1 LLPLINNQKDWLSI
15 YFVLIII
22 LIFIPV
28 AIYTKGYIME
38 YKKHYSTKYML
49 SLIIIFV
56 VSMIGVV
63 TSDNSIDFLV
73 YWEIMSITSFF
84 LVIYEYM
91 NKESLKAGI
100 FYFVMTHI
108 SGLFLMIMFAF
119 LYKYTGSFEFK
130 EILKF
135 SVNFSLKQQ
144 YIIFVLALFGFGAKM
159 GIVPLHAWLPKA
171 HPAAPSNVSALMSGV
186 MLKVAL
192 YGFIRVTFVFLGN
205 TPLICGVIVLII
217 GTITAIFS
225 ILNALLQN
233 NIKKL
238 LAYSSAEN
246 IGLIFA
252 ALGIS
257 MIAINYNLKMLASL
271 ALTAALLHCLNHAI
285 FKSLLFLN
293 AGSVLYAT
301 GTKNM
306 DELGGLHQSM
316 KFTAICT
323 FIGTCAISAV
333 PPFNGFASEI
343 LILRSFIEAITK
355 VNNIWVIIL
364 IFSCG
369 IIVALTSG
377 AAFYAT
383 VKSFGITFLGKP
395 RTEKAEHVKVI
406 PISMNIGQGMLAI
419 LATVTGIF
427 SPFIIRKISY
437 YTNNLLEIS
446 GKSPSF
452 KNETEI
458 IVFTIILISITFM
471 LYMYNKINLTNKKQE
486 IKESWACGYT
496 HDKPYIQYTGSGF
509 VQPAAKTFGPIA
521 NYNKKVNLKETI
533 HISQKTS
540 DIVEDY
546 LYNMILKVVDFLTT
560 RIIEINYGKIQSH
573 ISYIFISLIIALV
586 LVLKFV

>member
-1 LLPLINNQKDWLSI
+1 
-15 YFVLIII
+15 
-22 LIFIPV
+22 
-28 AIYTKGYIME
+28 ME
-38 YKKHYSTKYML
+38 YKKHYSVKYML
-49 SLIIIFV
+49 FLIILFV
-56 VSMIGVV
+56 ASMIGVV
-63 TSDNSIDFLV
+63 FSDNAIKFLV
-73 YWEIMSITSFF
+73 FWEVMSISSFF

-91 NKESLKAGI
+91 NKENLKAGI
-100 FYFVMTHI
+100 FYFIMTHI

-119 LYKYTGSFEFK
+119 LYKYTSSFDFNDIVK
-130 EILKF
+130 Y
-135 SVNFSLKQQ
+135 SMNFSSKQK
-144 YIIFVLALFGFGAKM
+144 YIIFILALGGFGAKM

-171 HPAAPSNVSALMSGV
+171 HPTAPSNVSALMSGV

-192 YGFIRVTFVFLGN
+192 YGFIRVTFIFL
-205 TPLICGVIVLII
+205 TAAPLICGVMVLII
-217 GTITAIFS
+217 GTVTAIFS

-257 MIAINYNLKMLASL
+257 MILRYYNLNMVASL

-306 DELGGLHQSM
+306 DELGGLHKYM

-343 LILRSFIEAITK
+343 LILRSFIEAITA
-355 VNNIWVIIL
+355 VSNIWIIIL
-364 IFSCG
+364 IFSCA

-395 RTEKAEHVKVI
+395 RTEKAENVKII
-406 PISMNIGQGMLAI
+406 PLSMNIGQGI
-419 LATVTGIF
+419 LAVLTIITGVF
-427 SPFIIRKISY
+427 SPYIIRQISY
-437 YTNNLLEIS
+437 YTNNLFNS
-446 GKSPSF
+446 TQKSLNF
-452 KNETEI
+452 KNESEI
-458 IVFTIILISITFM
+458 IAFTLVLICITFM
-471 LYMYNKINLTNKKQE
+471 LYIFNKWNSLNKKQE
-486 IKESWACGYT
+486 INDTWACGYKG
-496 HDKPYIQYTGSGF
+496 DKPYIQYTGSGF
-509 VQPAAKTFGPIA
+509 VQPAAKIFGPFA
-521 NYNKKVNLKETI
+521 NYSKKVNLKETI
-533 HISQKTS
+533 HISQMTS

-546 LYNMILKVVDFLTT
+546 LYKPSLKVVDFLTT
-560 RIIEINYGKIQSH
+560 KILKINYGKIQLH
-573 ISYIFISLIIALV
+573 IFYIFISIIIALV

>member
-1 LLPLINNQKDWLSI
+1 MLSLINFQKDWLSL
-15 YFVLIII
+15 YFAFIII

-38 YKKHYSTKYML
+38 YKKHYSVKYML
-49 SLIIIFV
+49 FLIILFV
-56 VSMIGVV
+56 ASMIGVV
-63 TSDNSIDFLV
+63 LADNGIDFLAF
-73 YWEIMSITSFF
+73 WEIMSISSFF

-91 NKESLKAGI
+91 NKENLKAGI
-100 FYFVMTHI
+100 FYFIMTHI

-119 LYKYTGSFEFK
+119 LYKYAGSFDFK

-135 SVNFSLKQQ
+135 SVNFSTKQK
-144 YIIFVLALFGFGAKM
+144 YIIFILALFGFGAKM

-192 YGFIRVTFVFLGN
+192 YGFIRVIFVLLRT
-205 TPLICGVIVLII
+205 TPLNCGVLVLVI

-225 ILNALLQN
+225 ILNALLQD

-257 MIAINYNLKMLASL
+257 MILINYNLKMLASL

-306 DELGGLHQSM
+306 NELGGLHQSM
-316 KFTAICT
+316 KFTAMCT

-343 LILRSFIEAITK
+343 LILRSFIEAITA
-355 VNNIWVIIL
+355 VSNIWIIIL
-364 IFSCG
+364 IFTCG
-369 IIVALTSG
+369 TIVALTSG

-395 RTEKAEHVKVI
+395 RTEKAEHVNTI
-406 PISMNIGQGMLAI
+406 PISINIGQGLLAVLTI
-419 LATVTGIF
+419 VTGIF
-427 SPFIIRKISY
+427 SPFIISKISY
-437 YTNNLLEIS
+437 YTNNLLVIS
-446 GKSPSF
+446 EKSLSF

-458 IVFTIILISITFM
+458 IVFAIILICIT
-471 LYMYNKINLTNKKQE
+471 LAIYMFNKINSLNKTQE
-486 IKESWACGYT
+486 INDTWACGYNS
-496 HDKPYIQYTGSGF
+496 DKPYIQYTGSGF
-509 VQPAAKTFGPIA
+509 AQPAAKIFGSVA
-521 NYNKKVNLKETI
+521 NYSKKVNHKETI
-533 HISQKTS
+533 HISQMTS
-540 DIVEDY
+540 DLVEDH
-546 LYNMILKVVDFLTT
+546 LYKPSLKVVDFLTT
-560 RIIEINYGKIQSH
+560 KIIKINYGKIQLH
-573 ISYIFISLIIALV
+573 ISYIFISLIIALI

>member
-1 LLPLINNQKDWLSI
+1 MLPFINFQKDWLSI
-15 YFVLIII
+15 YFVFIII

-38 YKKHYSTKYML
+38 YKKHYSVKYML
-49 SLIIIFV
+49 ALIILFV
-56 VSMIGVV
+56 ASMIGVV
-63 TSDNSIDFLV
+63 FADNSIDFLV
-73 YWEIMSITSFF
+73 FWEMMSISSFF
-84 LVIYEYM
+84 LVIYEYI
-91 NKESLKAGI
+91 NKESLKSGI

-119 LYKYTGSFEFK
+119 LYKYTGSFNFN

-135 SVNFSLKQQ
+135 SVNFSSKQK
-144 YIIFVLALFGFGAKM
+144 YIIFILALFGFGAKM

-192 YGFIRVTFVFLGN
+192 YGFIRVIFVFLTN
-205 TPLICGVIVLII
+205 TPIMCGVIVLVI
-217 GTITAIFS
+217 GTVTAIFS

-252 ALGIS
+252 VLGIS

-306 DELGGLHQSM
+306 DELGGLNKSM

-355 VNNIWVIIL
+355 VSNIWIIIL
-364 IFSCG
+364 IFSCA

-395 RTEKAEHVKVI
+395 RSEKSEHVKII
-406 PISMNIGQGMLAI
+406 PTSMNIGQGMLAI
-419 LATVTGIF
+419 LAIVTGIF
-427 SPFIIRKISY
+427 SPFIIKEISH
-437 YTNNLLEIS
+437 YTNNLLDIS
-446 GKSPSF
+446 EKNLSF

-458 IVFTIILISITFM
+458 MIFTIILICIVFI
-471 LYMYNKINLTNKKQE
+471 LYMFNKINSSNKKQE
-486 IKESWACGYT
+486 INETWACGYAQ
-496 HDKPYIQYTGSGF
+496 DKPYIQYTGSGF
-509 VQPAAKTFGPIA
+509 VQPAAKTFGSIA
-521 NYNKKVNLKETI
+521 NYNKKINLKETI

-546 LYNMILKVVDFLTT
+546 LYKTSLKVVDFLTT
-560 RIIEINYGKIQSH
+560 KIIEINYGKIQSH
-573 ISYIFISLIIALV
+573 ISYIFVSVIIALI

>member
-1 LLPLINNQKDWLSI
+1 MLPLINFQKDWLST
-15 YFVLIII
+15 YFVFIII

-38 YKKHYSTKYML
+38 YKKHYSVNYML
-49 SLIIIFV
+49 FLIILFV
-56 VSMIGVV
+56 ASMIGVV
-63 TSDNSIDFLV
+63 VSNNAISFLV
-73 YWEIMSITSFF
+73 FWEMMSISSFF
-84 LVIYEYM
+84 LVVYEYM
-91 NKESLKAGI
+91 HKENLKAGI

-119 LYKYTGSFEFK
+119 LYKYSGSFDFN
-130 EILKF
+130 EILKV
-135 SVNFSLKQQ
+135 SGNFQAKQK
-144 YIIFVLALFGFGAKM
+144 YIIFILALFGFGAKM

-171 HPAAPSNVSALMSGV
+171 HPTAPSNVSALMSGV

-192 YGFIRVTFVFLGN
+192 YGFIRVIFIFLRGV
-205 TPLICGVIVLII
+205 PLKCGVIVIII

-246 IGLIFA
+246 VGLIFA
-252 ALGIS
+252 ALGMS
-257 MIAINYNLKMLASL
+257 MILINYNLKVLASL

-306 DELGGLHQSM
+306 NELGGLHREM
-316 KFTAICT
+316 KFTTICT
-323 FIGTCAISAV
+323 FIATCAISAV

-343 LILRSFIEAITK
+343 LILRSFIESITK
-355 VNNIWVIIL
+355 VSNIWVIIL
-364 IFSCG
+364 IFCCG
-369 IIVALTSG
+369 VIIAITSG

-383 VKSFGITFLGKP
+383 AKSFGITFLGKP
-395 RTEKAEHVKVI
+395 RTKKAEHVKNI
-406 PISMNIGQGMLAI
+406 PISMNIGQGLLAMLTI
-419 LATVTGIF
+419 VTGIF
-427 SPFIIRKISY
+427 SPYIINKISY
-437 YTNNLLEIS
+437 FTNDLLGIKVK
-446 GKSPSF
+446 GPGF

-458 IVFTIILISITFM
+458 IVFTLILISITFIV
-471 LYMYNKINLTNKKQE
+471 YMFNKINSLNKKQE
-486 IKESWACGYT
+486 ISDAWACGFT
-496 HDKPYIQYTGSGF
+496 SDKPYIQYTGSGF

-521 NYNKKVNLKETI
+521 NYNKKVSYKQKI
-533 HISQKTS
+533 HISQTTS
-540 DIVEDY
+540 DVVEDY
-546 LYNMILKVVDFLTT
+546 FYKTSLKAVNYLTTKILK
-560 RIIEINYGKIQSH
+560 INYGKIQLH
-573 ISYIFISLIIALV
+573 ILYIFISVIIALV

>member
-1 LLPLINNQKDWLSI
+1 MLPLINFQKDWLSA
-15 YFVLIII
+15 YFVFIIV

-28 AIYTKGYIME
+28 AIYTKGYITE
-38 YKKHYSTKYML
+38 YKKHYSANYML
-49 SLIIIFV
+49 VLIVLFV
-56 VSMIGVV
+56 ASMIGVV
-63 TSDNSIDFLV
+63 VSNNSISFLIF
-73 YWEIMSITSFF
+73 WELMSISSFF

-91 NKESLKAGI
+91 HKENLKAGI

-119 LYKYTGSFEFK
+119 LYKYTGSFDFN
-130 EILKF
+130 EIIKV
-135 SVNFSLKQQ
+135 SMNFSSKQK
-144 YIIFVLALFGFGAKM
+144 YIIFILALFGFGAKM

-171 HPAAPSNVSALMSGV
+171 HPTAPSNVSALMSGV

-192 YGFIRVTFVFLGN
+192 YGFIRIIFIFLKN
-205 TPLICGVIVLII
+205 TPLNCGVIVLIV

-246 IGLIFA
+246 VGLIFA

-257 MIAINYNLKMLASL
+257 MILINYNLKMLASL
-271 ALTAALLHCLNHAI
+271 ALTAALLHCLCHAI

-306 DELGGLHQSM
+306 NELGGLNKKM

-355 VNNIWVIIL
+355 VSNIWIIIL
-364 IFSCG
+364 IFISG

-395 RTEKAEHVKVI
+395 RTNKAEHVKNI
-406 PISMNIGQGMLAI
+406 PLSMDIGQGLLAMLTI
-419 LATVTGIF
+419 VTGVF
-427 SPFIIRKISY
+427 SPYIINKISY
-437 YTNNLLEIS
+437 FTNNLMGIS
-446 GKSPSF
+446 EKGPNF

-458 IVFTIILISITFM
+458 IVFTAILICITFIV
-471 LYMYNKINLTNKKQE
+471 YMFNKLNSLNKKQE
-486 IKESWACGYT
+486 IGDTWACGYSR
-496 HDKPYIQYTGSGF
+496 DEPYIQYTGNGF
-509 VQPAAKTFGPIA
+509 VQPAAKIFGTIA
-521 NYNKKVNLKETI
+521 NYNKKVSYKQNI
-533 HISQKTS
+533 HISQTTS

-546 LYNMILKVVDFLTT
+546 LYKPILKVVNLLTT
-560 RIIEINYGKIQSH
+560 KILKINYGKIQLH
-573 ISYIFISLIIALV
+573 ILYIFISIIIALV

>member
-1 LLPLINNQKDWLSI
+1 MLPLLNNQKDWLSI

-28 AIYTKGYIME
+28 AIYTKGYIKE
-38 YKKHYSTKYML
+38 YKKHYSIKYML
-49 SLIIIFV
+49 SLIILFV

-63 TSDNSIDFLV
+63 IADNSINFLI

-119 LYKYTGSFEFK
+119 LYKYTGSFDFK
-130 EILKF
+130 EILKV
-135 SVNFSLKQQ
+135 SVNFSTKQE
-144 YIIFVLALFGFGAKM
+144 YIIFTLALLGFGAKM

-192 YGFIRVTFVFLGN
+192 YGFIRVIFLFLGN
-205 TPLICGVIVLII
+205 VPLICGVIVLII
-217 GTITAIFS
+217 GTVTAIFS

-246 IGLIFA
+246 VGLIFA

-257 MIAINYNLKMLASL
+257 MIAINYKLSILASL

-306 DELGGLHQSM
+306 NELGGLHQSM
-316 KFTAICT
+316 KVTAICT

-343 LILRSFIEAITK
+343 LIFRSFIETITR
-355 VNNIWVIIL
+355 VNNIWIIIL

-377 AAFYAT
+377 VAFYAT

-395 RTEKAEHVKVI
+395 RTEKAENVKKI
-406 PISMNIGQGMLAI
+406 PMSMNIGQGILAI
-419 LATVTGIF
+419 LAIVTGIF
-427 SPFIIRKISY
+427 SPFIISEISY
-437 YTNNLLEIS
+437 YTNNLFNIS
-446 GKSPSF
+446 EKNLSF

-458 IVFTIILISITFM
+458 IVFTLILICIIFM
-471 LYMYNKINLTNKKQE
+471 LYMFNKINSSNKKQE
-486 IKESWACGYT
+486 IKDTWACGYAI
-496 HDKPYIQYTGSGF
+496 DKPNIQYNGSGF
-509 VQPAAKTFGPIA
+509 VQPAAKTFGSIA
-521 NYNKKVNLKETI
+521 NYSKKVNLKETI

-540 DIVEDY
+540 DIAEDY
-546 LYNMILKVVDFLTT
+546 LYKKSLKIIDFLTT
-560 RIIEINYGKIQSH
+560 KIIEINYGKIQSH
-573 ISYIFISLIIALV
+573 ISYIFVSLIIALV

>member
-1 LLPLINNQKDWLSI
+1 LLSLINFQMDWLSI
-15 YFVLIII
+15 YFVFIII

-28 AIYTKGYIME
+28 AIYTKGYTME
-38 YKKHYSTKYML
+38 YKKHYSVKYMVF
-49 SLIIIFV
+49 LIILFV
-56 VSMIGVV
+56 ASMIGVV
-63 TSDNSIDFLV
+63 LANNAIVFLV
-73 YWEIMSITSFF
+73 FWELMSISSFF
-84 LVIYEYM
+84 LVIYEYIC
-91 NKESLKAGI
+91 KENLKAGI
-100 FYFVMTHI
+100 FYFIMTHI

-119 LYKYTGSFEFK
+119 LYKYTGSFDFK

-135 SVNFSLKQQ
+135 SVNFSPKQN
-144 YIIFVLALFGFGAKM
+144 YIIFLLALLGFGAKM

-192 YGFIRVTFVFLGN
+192 YGFIRIVFVFLRSI
-205 TPLICGVIVLII
+205 PLNCGIIVLVI

-252 ALGIS
+252 ALGVS
-257 MIAINYNLKMLASL
+257 MILINYNLKILASL

-306 DELGGLHQSM
+306 NELGGLNKSM

-343 LILRSFIEAITK
+343 LILRSFIEAITM
-355 VNNIWVIIL
+355 VRNIWIIIL
-364 IFSCG
+364 LFSCG

-377 AAFYAT
+377 AAFYAA

-395 RTEKAEHVKVI
+395 RSEKAEHVKTI
-406 PISMNIGQGMLAI
+406 PLSMNIGQGLLAI
-419 LATVTGIF
+419 FTIVTGIF
-427 SPFIIRKISY
+427 SPFIISKISY
-437 YTNNLLEIS
+437 YTNNLLDIS
-446 GKSPSF
+446 EKSPGF

-458 IVFTIILISITFM
+458 IVFTIILSFITFM
-471 LYMYNKINLTNKKQE
+471 LYMFNKINSLNKKQE
-486 IKESWACGYT
+486 INDTWACGYDS
-496 HDKPYIQYTGSGF
+496 DKPFIQYTGSGF
-509 VQPAAKTFGPIA
+509 VQPAAKIFGSIV
-521 NYNKKVNLKETI
+521 NYNKKINYKESI
-533 HISQKTS
+533 YISQKTS
-540 DIVEDY
+540 DIVENH
-546 LYNMILKVVDFLTT
+546 LYKPILKTVNFITT
-560 RIIEINYGKIQSH
+560 RILKIHYGKIQLY

-586 LVLKFV
+586 LVLKFM

>member
-1 LLPLINNQKDWLSI
+1 LLPLINFQKDWLSL
-15 YFVLIII
+15 YFIFIII

-28 AIYTKGYIME
+28 AIYTKGYILE
-38 YKKHYSTKYML
+38 YKKHYSANYML
-49 SLIIIFV
+49 VLIGLFV
-56 VSMIGVV
+56 ASMIGVV
-63 TSDNSIDFLV
+63 ASSNAISFLV
-73 YWEIMSITSFF
+73 FWELMSIASFF

-91 NKESLKAGI
+91 HKENLKAGI

-119 LYKYTGSFEFK
+119 LYKYTGSFDFS
-130 EILKF
+130 EIIKF
-135 SVNFSLKQQ
+135 SANFSSKQK
-144 YIIFVLALFGFGAKM
+144 YIIFILALFGFGAKM

-171 HPAAPSNVSALMSGV
+171 HPTAPSNVSALMSGV

-192 YGFIRVTFVFLGN
+192 YGFIRVIFIFLGSA
-205 TPLICGVIVLII
+205 PLICGVIVLII
-217 GTITAIFS
+217 GTTTAIFS

-257 MIAINYNLKMLASL
+257 MILINYNLLMGASL

-301 GTKNM
+301 STKNM
-306 DELGGLHQSM
+306 NELGGLHKSM
-316 KFTAICT
+316 KVTAICT
-323 FIGTCAISAV
+323 FIGTCAISAI

-343 LILRSFIEAITK
+343 LILRSFIEAITM
-355 VNNIWVIIL
+355 VSNIWIIIL

-383 VKSFGITFLGKP
+383 AKSFGITFLGKP
-395 RTEKAEHVKVI
+395 RSQKAEHVKTI
-406 PISMNIGQGMLAI
+406 PRSMNIGQIILAVLAI
-419 LATVTGIF
+419 ITGIF
-427 SPFIIRKISY
+427 SPFIISKISY
-437 YTNNLLEIS
+437 YTNNLLDIS
-446 GKSPSF
+446 GKNSSF

-458 IVFTIILISITFM
+458 IIFTMILIIITFI
-471 LYMYNKINLTNKKQE
+471 LYMFNRVNSINKNVVINDT
-486 IKESWACGYT
+486 WACGYNS
-496 HDKPYIQYTGSGF
+496 DKPYIQYTGSGF
-509 VQPAAKTFGPIA
+509 VQPAAKIFGNIA
-521 NYNKKVNLKETI
+521 NYNKKVNYKKSI
-533 HISQKTS
+533 NISQTTS

-546 LYNMILKVVDFLTT
+546 LYKSSLKAVNFLTT
-560 RIIEINYGKIQSH
+560 KILKINYGKIQLH
-573 ISYIFISLIIALV
+573 ILYIFISLIIALI

>member
-1 LLPLINNQKDWLSI
+1 VLPLINVQKDWLSI
-15 YFVLIII
+15 YFVFIII

-28 AIYTKGYIME
+28 AIYTKGYVME
-38 YKKHYSTKYML
+38 YKKHYSVKYMIF
-49 SLIIIFV
+49 LIILFV

-63 TSDNSIDFLV
+63 LSDNGIAFLV
-73 YWEIMSITSFF
+73 FWEMMSISSFF

-91 NKESLKAGI
+91 NKESLKSGI

-130 EILKF
+130 EIIKF
-135 SVNFSLKQQ
+135 SVNFSPNQK
-144 YIIFVLALFGFGAKM
+144 YIIFILALFGFGAKM

-192 YGFIRVTFVFLGN
+192 YGFIRVVFILLRSL
-205 TPLICGVIVLII
+205 PLNCGVIVLII
-217 GTITAIFS
+217 GTGTAIFS

-257 MIAINYNLKMLASL
+257 MILINFNLKMVASL

-306 DELGGLHQSM
+306 NELGGLHKSM

-333 PPFNGFASEI
+333 PPFNGFSSEV
-343 LILRSFIEAITK
+343 LILRSFIEAITE
-355 VNNIWVIIL
+355 VTNIWVIIL

-383 VKSFGITFLGKP
+383 AKSFGITFLGKP

-406 PISMNIGQGMLAI
+406 PTSMNIGQGILAVLAI
-419 LATVTGIF
+419 VTGIF
-427 SPFIIRKISY
+427 SPFIISKISY
-437 YTNNLLEIS
+437 YTNNLLDIS
-446 GKSPSF
+446 GKNPSF

-458 IVFTIILISITFM
+458 IIFTIILICITFI
-471 LYMYNKINLTNKKQE
+471 LYMFNKINSSNKKQE
-486 IKESWACGYT
+486 INDTWACGYT

-509 VQPAAKTFGPIA
+509 VQPGAKIFGAIA
-521 NYNKKVNLKETI
+521 NYNKKVNYKEAI
-533 HISQKTS
+533 HISQMTS
-540 DIVEDY
+540 DLVEDHFY
-546 LYNMILKVVDFLTT
+546 KHNLKVVDFLT
-560 RIIEINYGKIQSH
+560 IKILKINYGKIQLH

>member
-1 LLPLINNQKDWLSI
+1 MLSLINFQKDWLSI

-38 YKKHYSTKYML
+38 YKKHYSVKYML
-49 SLIIIFV
+49 FLIILFV
-56 VSMIGVV
+56 ASMIGVV
-63 TSDNSIDFLV
+63 LADNGIEFLV
-73 YWEIMSITSFF
+73 FWEIMSISSFF

-91 NKESLKAGI
+91 NKENLKAGI

-119 LYKYTGSFEFK
+119 LYKYTGSFDFN
-130 EILKF
+130 EIIKF
-135 SVNFSLKQQ
+135 SVNFSSKQK
-144 YIIFVLALFGFGAKM
+144 YIIFILALFGFGAKM

-171 HPAAPSNVSALMSGV
+171 HPTAPSNVSALMSGV

-192 YGFIRVTFVFLGN
+192 YGFIRVIFVFLTS
-205 TPLICGVIVLII
+205 TPLICGVIVLVI

-257 MIAINYNLKMLASL
+257 MIVINYNLKMLASL

-306 DELGGLHQSM
+306 DELGGLHKSM

-343 LILRSFIEAITK
+343 LILRSFIEAITT
-355 VNNIWVIIL
+355 VSNIWIIIL

-395 RTEKAEHVKVI
+395 RTEKAEHVKII
-406 PISMNIGQGMLAI
+406 PISMNIGQGI
-419 LATVTGIF
+419 TCYTCY
-427 SPFIIRKISY
+427 SY
-437 YTNNLLEIS
+437 WNI
-446 GKSPSF
+446 
-452 KNETEI
+452 
-458 IVFTIILISITFM
+458 FTI
-471 LYMYNKINLTNKKQE
+471 YNK
-486 IKESWACGYT
+486 
-496 HDKPYIQYTGSGF
+496 
-509 VQPAAKTFGPIA
+509 
-521 NYNKKVNLKETI
+521 
-533 HISQKTS
+533 
-540 DIVEDY
+540 
-546 LYNMILKVVDFLTT
+546 
-560 RIIEINYGKIQSH
+560 
-573 ISYIFISLIIALV
+573 
-586 LVLKFV
+586 

>member
-1 LLPLINNQKDWLSI
+1 MLHLINFQKDWLSL
-15 YFVLIII
+15 YFVFIII

-38 YKKHYSTKYML
+38 YKKHYSAKYML
-49 SLIIIFV
+49 ILIGLFV
-56 VSMIGVV
+56 ASMIGVV
-63 TSDNSIDFLV
+63 VSNNAISFLV
-73 YWEIMSITSFF
+73 FWELMSITSFF

-91 NKESLKAGI
+91 HKENLKAGI

-119 LYKYTGSFEFK
+119 LYKYTGSFDFS

-135 SVNFSLKQQ
+135 SADFSSKQK
-144 YIIFVLALFGFGAKM
+144 YIIFILALFGFGAKM

-171 HPAAPSNVSALMSGV
+171 HPTAPSNVSALMSGV

-192 YGFIRVTFVFLGN
+192 YGFIRVIFIFLGS
-205 TPLICGVIVLII
+205 TPLICGVTVLIV

-257 MIAINYNLKMLASL
+257 MILINYNLLMIASL

-306 DELGGLHQSM
+306 NELGGLHKSM
-316 KFTAICT
+316 EVTAICT

-343 LILRSFIEAITK
+343 LILRSFIEAITM
-355 VNNIWVIIL
+355 VSNIWIIIL

-383 VKSFGITFLGKP
+383 AKSFGITFLGKP
-395 RTEKAEHVKVI
+395 RTKKAEHVKAI
-406 PISMNIGQGMLAI
+406 PISMNIGQGILAVLAI
-419 LATVTGIF
+419 VTGVF
-427 SPFIIRKISY
+427 SPFIISKISY
-437 YTNNLLEIS
+437 YTNNLLDIS
-446 GKSPSF
+446 GKNPSF
-452 KNETEI
+452 ENETEI
-458 IVFTIILISITFM
+458 IIFTMILIIITFI
-471 LYMYNKINLTNKKQE
+471 LYMFNRVNSINKNGEINDT
-486 IKESWACGYT
+486 WACGYSS
-496 HDKPYIQYTGSGF
+496 DKPYIQYTGSGF
-509 VQPAAKTFGPIA
+509 VQPAAKIFGIIA
-521 NYNKKVNLKETI
+521 NYNKKVNFKKNI
-533 HISQKTS
+533 SISQTTS

-546 LYNMILKVVDFLTT
+546 LYKSSLKVVNYLTT
-560 RIIEINYGKIQSH
+560 KILKINYGKIQLH
-573 ISYIFISLIIALV
+573 ILYIFISLITALV

>member
-1 LLPLINNQKDWLSI
+1 MLSLINFQMDWLSI
-15 YFVLIII
+15 YFVFIII

-28 AIYTKGYIME
+28 AIYTKGYTME
-38 YKKHYSTKYML
+38 YKKHYSIKYMVF
-49 SLIIIFV
+49 LIILFV
-56 VSMIGVV
+56 ASMIGVV
-63 TSDNSIDFLV
+63 LANNAIDFLIFR
-73 YWEIMSITSFF
+73 EIMSTSSFF
-84 LVIYEYM
+84 LVIYEYIS
-91 NKESLKAGI
+91 KENLKAGM

-119 LYKYTGSFEFK
+119 LYKYTGSFDFK

-135 SVNFSLKQQ
+135 SVNFSPKQN
-144 YIIFVLALFGFGAKM
+144 YIIFILSLFGFGAKM

-171 HPAAPSNVSALMSGV
+171 HPSAPSNVSALMSGV

-192 YGFIRVTFVFLGN
+192 YGFIRIVFVFLRN
-205 TPLICGVIVLII
+205 IPLNCGIIVLLI

-252 ALGIS
+252 ALGVS
-257 MIAINYNLKMLASL
+257 MILLNYNLKLLASL

-306 DELGGLHQSM
+306 NELGGLNKSM

-343 LILRSFIEAITK
+343 LILRSFIEAITM
-355 VNNIWVIIL
+355 VSNIWVIIIL
-364 IFSCG
+364 FSCG

-377 AAFYAT
+377 AAFYTA

-395 RTEKAEHVKVI
+395 RTEKAEHVKII
-406 PISMNIGQGMLAI
+406 PISMDIGQGILAI
-419 LATVTGIF
+419 LTIFTGIF
-427 SPFIIRKISY
+427 SPYIINKISY
-437 YTNNLLEIS
+437 FTNNLLGIS
-446 GKSPSF
+446 EKSPNF

-458 IVFTIILISITFM
+458 IVFTIILISIIFM
-471 LYMYNKINLTNKKQE
+471 LYMFNKINSLNKKQE
-486 IKESWACGYT
+486 VNDTWACGYNS
-496 HDKPYIQYTGSGF
+496 DKPFIQYTGSGF
-509 VQPAAKTFGPIA
+509 VQPAAKIFGSIVG
-521 NYNKKVNLKETI
+521 YNKKVNYKESI
-533 HISQKTS
+533 YISQKTS
-540 DIVEDY
+540 DIVENH
-546 LYNMILKVVDFLTT
+546 LYKPILKTINFITT
-560 RIIEINYGKIQSH
+560 RILKIHYGKIQLY

-586 LVLKFV
+586 LVLKFM

>member
-1 LLPLINNQKDWLSI
+1 VLPLINIQKDWLSI
-15 YFVLIII
+15 YFALIII

-38 YKKHYSTKYML
+38 YKKHYSIKYML
-49 SLIIIFV
+49 FLIILFV
-56 VSMIGVV
+56 ASMLGVV
-63 TSDNSIDFLV
+63 LSSNGIEFLV
-73 YWEIMSITSFF
+73 FWEIMSISSFF
-84 LVIYEYM
+84 LVIYEYI
-91 NKESLKAGI
+91 NKENLNAGI
-100 FYFVMTHI
+100 FYFIMTHI

-119 LYKYTGSFEFK
+119 LFKYTGSFDFN
-130 EILKF
+130 EIIKYSASF
-135 SVNFSLKQQ
+135 SPIQK
-144 YIIFVLALFGFGAKM
+144 YIIFTLAIFGFGAKM

-171 HPAAPSNVSALMSGV
+171 HPTAPSNVSALMSGV

-192 YGFIRVTFVFLGN
+192 YGFIRVTFVFLTS
-205 TPLICGVIVLII
+205 TPLICGTIVLVI

-257 MIAINYNLKMLASL
+257 MILRYYNLNMVASL

-293 AGSVLYAT
+293 AGSVLYAS

-306 DELGGLHQSM
+306 DELGGLHKSM
-316 KFTAICT
+316 RFTAICT
-323 FIGTCAISAV
+323 FIGTCAISAI

-343 LILRSFIEAITK
+343 LILRSFIQSITA
-355 VNNIWVIIL
+355 VSNIWVIIL
-364 IFSCG
+364 IFSCA

-383 VKSFGITFLGKP
+383 VKSFGITFLVKP
-395 RTEKAEHVKVI
+395 RTEKAVHIKDI
-406 PISMNIGQGMLAI
+406 PLSMNIGQGLLAFLTI
-419 LATVTGIF
+419 ITGIF
-427 SPFIIRKISY
+427 SPYIINQISH
-437 YTNNLLEIS
+437 YTNELFNIKP
-446 GKSPSF
+446 KSLSF

-458 IVFTIILISITFM
+458 ITFSLILICITFM
-471 LYMYNKINLTNKKQE
+471 LYIFNKINSTSKKQE
-486 IKESWACGYT
+486 VNETWACGYKS
-496 HDKPYIQYTGSGF
+496 DEPYIQYTGSGF
-509 VQPAAKTFGPIA
+509 VQPAAKIFGPIA
-521 NYNKKVNLKETI
+521 NYNKKVNFKETI
-533 HISQKTS
+533 HISQITS

-546 LYNMILKVVDFLTT
+546 LYKPTLKVVEFLTT
-560 RIIEINYGKIQSH
+560 KILKINYGKIQLH
-573 ISYIFISLIIALV
+573 IFYIFISIIIALV

>member
-1 LLPLINNQKDWLSI
+1 MLPLINFQNDWLSA
-15 YFVLIII
+15 YFVFIII

-38 YKKHYSTKYML
+38 YKKHYSVNYML
-49 SLIIIFV
+49 FLIILFV
-56 VSMIGVV
+56 ASMIGVV
-63 TSDNSIDFLV
+63 VSNNAISFLV
-73 YWEIMSITSFF
+73 FWEIMSISSFF

-91 NKESLKAGI
+91 HKESLKSGI
-100 FYFVMTHI
+100 FYFIMTHI

-119 LYKYTGSFEFK
+119 LYKYSGSFDFS
-130 EILKF
+130 EILKV
-135 SVNFSLKQQ
+135 SANFTTKQK
-144 YIIFVLALFGFGAKM
+144 YIIFMLALFGFGAKM

-192 YGFIRVTFVFLGN
+192 YGFIRVIFIFLGV
-205 TPLICGVIVLII
+205 TPLNCGVIVLII

-246 IGLIFA
+246 VGLIFA
-252 ALGIS
+252 ALGMS
-257 MIAINYNLKMLASL
+257 MILINYNLKVLASL

-306 DELGGLHQSM
+306 NELGGLHKEM

-323 FIGTCAISAV
+323 FIATCAISAV

-355 VNNIWVIIL
+355 VSNIWVIIL
-364 IFSCG
+364 IFCCG
-369 IIVALTSG
+369 VIIAITSG

-383 VKSFGITFLGKP
+383 AKSFGITFLGKP
-395 RTEKAEHVKVI
+395 RTKKAEHIKSI
-406 PISMNIGQGMLAI
+406 PLSMNIGQGLLAI
-419 LATVTGIF
+419 LAIVTGIF
-427 SPFIIRKISY
+427 SPFIISKISY
-437 YTNNLLEIS
+437 FTNGLFEINTK
-446 GKSPSF
+446 GPGF

-458 IVFTIILISITFM
+458 IVFTLILISITFIV
-471 LYMYNKINLTNKKQE
+471 YMFNKINSLNKKQE
-486 IKESWACGYT
+486 INDTWACGFAS
-496 HDKPYIQYTGSGF
+496 DEPYIQYTGSGF
-509 VQPAAKTFGPIA
+509 VQPAAKIFGPIS
-521 NYNKKVNLKETI
+521 NYNKKVSYKQKI
-533 HISQKTS
+533 HISQTTS
-540 DIVEDY
+540 DVVEDY
-546 LYNMILKVVDFLTT
+546 FYKTSLKAVNYVTTKILK
-560 RIIEINYGKIQSH
+560 INYGKIQIH
-573 ISYIFISLIIALV
+573 ILYIFISVIIALV

>member
-1 LLPLINNQKDWLSI
+1 VLPFINLQKDWLSI
-15 YFVLIII
+15 YFVFIII

-38 YKKHYSTKYML
+38 YKKHYSVKYML
-49 SLIIIFV
+49 FLMILFV
-56 VSMIGVV
+56 ASMVGVV
-63 TSDNSIDFLV
+63 LSDNAIEFLV
-73 YWEIMSITSFF
+73 FWEIMSISSFF

-91 NKESLKAGI
+91 NKESLKVGI
-100 FYFVMTHI
+100 FYFIMTHI
-108 SGLFLMIMFAF
+108 SGLLLMIMFAF
-119 LYKYTGSFEFK
+119 LYKYSSSFDFN
-130 EILKF
+130 EILKY
-135 SVNFSLKQQ
+135 SVNFSAKQK
-144 YIIFVLALFGFGAKM
+144 YIVFMLALFGFGAKM
-159 GIVPLHAWLPKA
+159 GIIPLHAWLPKA

-192 YGFIRVTFVFLGN
+192 YGFIRVAFVFFTN
-205 TPLICGVIVLII
+205 TPLIFGVIVLLI

-246 IGLIFA
+246 VGLIFA

-257 MIAINYNLKMLASL
+257 LILRHYNLNMVASL

-306 DELGGLHQSM
+306 DELGGLHESM

-343 LILRSFIEAITK
+343 LILRSFIEAITA
-355 VNNIWVIIL
+355 VSNIWIIIL
-364 IFSCG
+364 IFSCA
-369 IIVALTSG
+369 IVVALTSG
-377 AAFYAT
+377 GAFYAT

-395 RTEKAEHVKVI
+395 RTEKAINVKNI
-406 PISMNIGQGMLAI
+406 PLSMNIGQGI
-419 LATVTGIF
+419 LGVLTIITGVF
-427 SPFIIRKISY
+427 STYIINQISN
-437 YTNNLLEIS
+437 YTNSIFNIS
-446 GKSPSF
+446 KKSLNF
-452 KNETEI
+452 KNENEI
-458 IVFTIILISITFM
+458 IVFTTILICITFL
-471 LYMYNKINLTNKKQE
+471 LYIFNKRNSLNKKQE
-486 IKESWACGYT
+486 INDTWACGYGQ
-496 HDKPYIQYTGSGF
+496 DKPYIQYTGSGF
-509 VQPAAKTFGPIA
+509 VQPAAKVFGPFA
-521 NYNKKVNLKETI
+521 NYSRKVNFKETI
-533 HISQKTS
+533 YISQMTS

-546 LYNMILKVVDFLTT
+546 LYKPSLKVIDFLTT
-560 RIIEINYGKIQSH
+560 KILKINYGKIQLH
-573 ISYIFISLIIALV
+573 IFYIFISIIIALV